1 MARPYGTD
9 MQNDQN
15 PLTSRARRSKR
26 SHVQPFYAM
35 EVLSAA
41 GELERAG
48 RHIVHMEIGEPGA
61 QTPLSIRQAA
71 ARALESERMA
81 YTPALG
87 RPSLREK
94 IARHYR
100 DVYGVTVP
108 ASRIAVTTGSSGG
121 FLLAFLALFD
131 AGARVAVASPGYPAY
146 RTILESLGIEVVPI
160 ETSAASRFVVDAD
173 MIEAEHARQPLD
185 GVLLMS
191 PSNPT
196 GTMMTPDT
204 LAGICRTCDRLGI
217 AFVSDEI
224 YHGLTYDQPART
236 ATEWSDRAVVVNSFS
251 KYFCMTGWR
260 IGWLVLPEELV
271 RPVELLAQSL
281 AISVPTLSQIAAEA
295 AFDAREEL
303 EVLKAGYA
311 RNRALLVEELPRL
324 GLGHFHPVDGAF
336 YVYGDIGHLTN
347 DSMDFCKRL
356 LVEGGVATTPGVD
369 FDREQGHRA
378 FRICF
383 AGSEA
388 DVREGLGR
396 IKDWMRK

>member
-1 MARPYGTD
+1 
-9 MQNDQN
+9 MQDRTKPINSLVT
-15 PLTSRARRSKR
+15 PSRRSR
-26 SHVQPFYAM
+26 VTPFYAM

-41 GELERAG
+41 AVEERAG

-71 ARALESERMA
+71 AHALESERMS

-87 RPSLREK
+87 RPTLREK

-100 DVYGVTVP
+100 DVYGIDVP
-108 ASRIAVTTGSSGG
+108 ASRIAVTTGSSLG
-121 FLLAFLALFD
+121 FLLAFLVLFD
-131 AGARVAVASPGYPAY
+131 PGARVAVASPGYPAY
-146 RTILESLGIEVVPI
+146 RTILESQGIEVVPI
-160 ETSAASRFVVDAD
+160 ETSAASRFVVNAA
-173 MIEAEHARQPLD
+173 MIEAEHERRPLD

-191 PSNPT
+191 PANPT
-196 GTMMTPDT
+196 GTMMTPQT
-204 LAGICRTCDRLGI
+204 LAEVARTCDRLGI
-217 AFVSDEI
+217 RFISDEI
-224 YHGLTYDQPART
+224 YHGLTYDTPART
-236 ATEWSDRAVVVNSFS
+236 ALEWSDKAVVVNSFS

-311 RNRALLVEELPRL
+311 RNRAMLLQELPGM
-324 GLGHFHPVDGAF
+324 GLGNFHPVDGAF
-336 YVYGDIGHLTN
+336 YVYCDVGHLTN
-347 DSMDFCKRL
+347 DSMEFCKRL
-356 LVEGGVATTPGVD
+356 LVEGGVAATPGVD

-378 FRICF
+378 MRICF
-383 AGSEA
+383 AGSET
-388 DVREGLGR
+388 DVREGLRRLGGWLSGAKR
-396 IKDWMRK
+396 